1 MEDKKVGELWT
12 QAQFVKTLPNLGMA
26 LTQWVEAAENLI
38 RKLVEERAFSRYKGS
53 RFDWSDEGRKKFM
66 AKGLRDF
73 DIDPATWKED

>member
-1 MEDKKVGELWT
+1 MDDKEVGELWS
-12 QAQFVKTLPNLGMA
+12 A
-26 LTQWVEAAENLI
+26 LHKPQTGLMDDDRALMIELI